1 MIKKDQTRV
10 WCGTLMCW
18 GSNLESA
25 AGEGHSWE
33 GLCLWWDAN
42 DENETG
48 GQNLWGK
55 RKSVCKNPEVNSLAS
70 WQNWEGS
77 DQMRGG
83 CGDRIRPRRDSQS
96 EEGWQGIAA
105 WRYRAEDRP
114 GKNPVFCLCK
124 ACGAMLPCGLQ
135 SICWE
140 EPAPAW
146 TSQSLTLLPAPRP
159 SYFQWALS
167 IFITP
172 SLKQTPRKQL
182 CEVPCRSIFPLQAAA
197 AWWDYLF
204 FGSQAY
210 KVAFLSQFCFKSFK
224 VGADQWKVI
233 FAVFVV

>member
-114 GKNPVFCLCK
+114 GKNLVFCLCK

-146 TSQSLTLLPAPRP
+146 TSQSLTLLPASQALLFPVSP
-159 SYFQWALS
+159 EHFYNPVTKADTKKTALWSALS
-167 IFITP
+167 EHLSPAGCCCLMRLSVLWLTG
-172 SLKQTPRKQL
+172 
-182 CEVPCRSIFPLQAAA
+182 LQGC
-197 AWWDYLF
+197 F
-204 FGSQAY
+204 SQS
-210 KVAFLSQFCFKSFK
+210 VLL
-224 VGADQWKVI
+224 
-233 FAVFVV
+233 